1 MSARCTCWNVTTCDT
16 NRRLGS
22 TSHGENV
29 PHKQHWPLPFK
40 TETERAYL
48 QTGKEAA
55 KPLARVCGSWK
66 LRVPVLPSFVSCIF
80 CELVQLHYKGGENN
94 SKARI

>member
-1 MSARCTCWNVTTCDT
+1 MSARCTCWNVTTCAT

-48 QTGKEAA
+48 QTGEGGRQTPGQSVRELEAESSCSSFFCF
-55 KPLARVCGSWK
+55 LYF
-66 LRVPVLPSFVSCIF
+66 LRISSVTL
-80 CELVQLHYKGGENN
+80 
-94 SKARI
+94 